1 MSKENVKIVRISTE
15 YITLGQFLKFADVI
29 TNGGEA
35 KRFIMTNKIY
45 VNNELTTQR
54 GKKLRDK
61 DVVNINNSLYFEIRK

>member
-1 MSKENVKIVRISTE
+1 MSKENAKIVKISTE

-35 KRFIMTNKIY
+35 KRFIMTNKIF

-61 DVVNINNSLYFEIRK
+61 DIVNINNSLFFEISK